1 MQSVELR
8 HRTSSRAAAPP
19 GLSMILQVRPSHVST
34 SPSFAGPSGAMSEY
48 RPTAM
53 QNLVLTHDTAC
64 SEVSVTGLGGVWLG
78 TTDQRAPSQRSA
90 RML

>member
-1 MQSVELR
+1 
-8 HRTSSRAAAPP
+8 
-19 GLSMILQVRPSHVST
+19 
-34 SPSFAGPSGAMSEY
+34 
-48 RPTAM
+48 M